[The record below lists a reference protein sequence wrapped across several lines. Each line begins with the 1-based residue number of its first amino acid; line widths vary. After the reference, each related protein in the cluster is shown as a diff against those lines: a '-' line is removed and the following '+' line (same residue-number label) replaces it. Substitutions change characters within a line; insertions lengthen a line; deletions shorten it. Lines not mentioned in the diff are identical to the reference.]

1 MINIYKFISKFNIYE
16 FNIDRQNFAN
26 PEIKLRKK
34 RKLKFIAS
42 IKAFRFLKMIKKTQK
57 SLIDEIQSSSNRYQH

>member
-1 MINIYKFISKFNIYE
+1 MINIYKFMSKFNIYE
-16 FNIDRQNFAN
+16 FNIDRLNFAN

-42 IKAFRFLKMIKKTQK
+42 IKAVDF
-57 SLIDEIQSSSNRYQH
+57 